1 MALVY
6 FTLSAYQY
14 RQIWPTDFSSPNKRT
29 VLFFIIADFLYS
41 TLPFLLSITY
51 HTFMPHN
58 SGPLTY
64 RRLLKT
70 DIFGVWLIC
79 TFGPL
84 SSIYT
89 GLYCSPDIIS
99 LFLAVY
105 FMLSA
110 AVLYY
115 LMVQDCKRKRVAAL
129 TAQFFLRILIHPLR
143 LTISQSS
150 TDAVFYYIIMDIIT
164 SVGALV
170 NSHHVPERW
179 MPGSWVDYI
188 FNGHSL
194 MHVAAILGLLVGKHG
209 FFSDMHWLNSVA
221 SCSAG
226 VSQGVWPVWKDL
238 TKGIFLLFDSF

>member
-1 MALVY
+1 MALVLFVLY
-6 FTLSAYQY
+6 AYQY
-14 RQIWPTDFSSPNKRT
+14 REIWPNDLSSPNKRM
-29 VLFFIIADFLYS
+29 VVFFIVADFLYS

-58 SGPLTY
+58 SGELTY

-79 TFGPL
+79 TLGPL
-84 SSIYT
+84 SSLYT

-99 LFLAVY
+99 LYLTIY

-115 LMVQDCKRKRVAAL
+115 LMIEDCKRKRVAAL
-129 TAQFFLRILIHPLR
+129 TAQFFLRVLIHPLR
-143 LTISQSS
+143 LTLSQSS
-150 TDAVFYYIIMDIIT
+150 TDAVYYYVIMDIIT
-164 SVGALV
+164 SIGALI

-179 MPGSWVDYI
+179 FPGKGDYV

-194 MHVAAILGLLVGKHG
+194 MHVAAIAGLFVGKYG
-209 FFSDMHWLNSVA
+209 FFSDMLWLRGVA
-221 SCSAG
+221 TCSAE
-226 VSQGVWPVWKDL
+226 VTQGVWPAWKDM
-238 TKGIFLLFDSF
+238 TKGIFLLFDV

>member
-1 MALVY
+1 MALIY

-14 RQIWPTDFSSPNKRT
+14 RQIWPTDFSLPNKCM
-29 VLFFIIADFLYS
+29 VLFFIITDFLYC
-41 TLPFLLSITY
+41 TIPFLLSIIY

-84 SSIYT
+84 SNIYI
-89 GLYCSPDIIS
+89 GLYCSPDLIS

-115 LMVQDCKRKRVAAL
+115 LMIQDCKRKRVAAL

-150 TDAVFYYIIMDIIT
+150 TDAVYYYIIMDIIT
-164 SVGALV
+164 SIGALM
-170 NSHHVPERW
+170 NSHHVPEHW
-179 MPGSWVDYI
+179 MPGRVDYV

-194 MHVAAILGLLVGKHG
+194 MHVAAILGLLVGKYA

-226 VSQGVWPVWKDL
+226 VSQGVWPAWKGL
-238 TKGIFLLFDSF
+238 TKGIFLLFDSL